1 MKLYS
6 YCLRYDTGA
15 APNPFWGICTLAI
28 CKPQIRKTA
37 EKKDW
42 IIGLGSS
49 HSPIGDTSDCVVYA
63 MQVTDK
69 KTMREYDDYCRTYSP
84 DKIPDWQNR
93 DYRRHVGDCIYDYS
107 HGEPPKMRWGVH
119 EEQNRKRDLGG
130 VYVLISDHF
139 YYFGDKPVKLC
150 DDLKPI
156 IHDTRGHKSIANQ
169 PYLEKFLSWIADWG
183 YVPNVLYGEPQLKLE
198 FALDHDVRSQCARRD
213 LEDEEE

>member
-1 MKLYS
+1 M
-6 YCLRYDTGA
+6 
-15 APNPFWGICTLAI
+15 
-28 CKPQIRKTA
+28 
-37 EKKDW
+37 
-42 IIGLGSS
+42 
-49 HSPIGDTSDCVVYA
+49 
-63 MQVTDK
+63 
-69 KTMREYDDYCRTYSP
+69 
-84 DKIPDWQNR
+84 
-93 DYRRHVGDCIYDYS
+93 
-107 HGEPPKMRWGVH
+107 
-119 EEQNRKRDLGG
+119 
-130 VYVLISDHF
+130 LISDHF